1 MASPATAAAN
11 CDPHEQLDH
20 AAQAPALML
29 CARAVMAVPI
39 RAHHRIY
46 SNKRRSVHVRAFTP
60 REQGRG
66 VGCSCH
72 LKSWIYFETSL
83 QLLTGVLPSRCRL
96 ACALNSGRSVLLT
109 TAWPAAQPR

>member
-39 RAHHRIY
+39 RAHHRISTVINGEVCMY
-46 SNKRRSVHVRAFTP
+46 VRAFTP

-66 VGCSCH
+66 GGCSCH
-72 LKSWIYFETSL
+72 LKSWIYFETSP

-96 ACALNSGRSVLLT
+96 ACAC
-109 TAWPAAQPR
+109 